1 MSHSY
6 QNRKPLRKIGKR
18 LKSPHLRV
26 RWMEGS
32 LFLHSIS
39 VCCSLLTS
47 PLSFH
52 LFFLLHTNTTVNFK
66 LFLVHHK
73 RGFFFFSLH
82 GCQQQQIPVLKRCSV
97 QVCCHK
103 GFLLFFFKLFVL
115 SHIFFF
121 FFTFPRF
128 QPPFPCEHRCCP
140 EFLHNLADAVSSV
153 LWWQEVKALWINAS
167 DSPPFFSHLFCFPPS
182 GQTVFM
188 LLDVWRK
195 KKKKK
200 TAREGTFTCCDV
212 LVPGK
217 SPKSSFERNR
227 RWWKKTSDVFALF
240 FFVFATET
248 WAKRA
253 STRLRGGSAS
263 VRREPTAS
271 PAEWKPGGCTLLVC
285 VCVFCV
291 HECVC

>member
-121 FFTFPRF
+121 FSRSRDSNLRFHVNIDAVQNFSTTLLMRFPR
-128 QPPFPCEHRCCP
+128 CCDDRKLKRCGLMP
-140 EFLHNLADAVSSV
+140 LIPLLFFLISSV
-153 LWWQEVKALWINAS
+153 
-167 DSPPFFSHLFCFPPS
+167 SPPVAKLY
-182 GQTVFM
+182 
-188 LLDVWRK
+188 L
-195 KKKKK
+195 
-200 TAREGTFTCCDV
+200 CC
-212 LVPGK
+212 
-217 SPKSSFERNR
+217 
-227 RWWKKTSDVFALF
+227 
-240 FFVFATET
+240 
-248 WAKRA
+248 
-253 STRLRGGSAS
+253 
-263 VRREPTAS
+263 
-271 PAEWKPGGCTLLVC
+271 
-285 VCVFCV
+285 
-291 HECVC
+291 